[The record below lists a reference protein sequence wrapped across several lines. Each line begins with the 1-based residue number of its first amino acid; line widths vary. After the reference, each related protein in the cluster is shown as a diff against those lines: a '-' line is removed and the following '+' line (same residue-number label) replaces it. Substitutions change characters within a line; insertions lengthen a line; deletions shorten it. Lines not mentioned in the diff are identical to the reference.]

1 MQRVPGNGGATD
13 DYFLHFGHPGLPD
26 RMNDDEKQGRQWLA
40 PCFKLTTLTLAVPL
54 LVACEGPQSTL
65 DPAGPMAREVAILWW
80 AMCAFA
86 TLVLIV
92 VTALWVHAMRRTSP
106 QMDAARARQLTL
118 RWLVGGGLLLPT
130 LSVLLL
136 LLFGIPIGH
145 RMLPLPL
152 AGEQPMRIE
161 VIGHQWW
168 WEVRYPDSG
177 VVTANQLHLPVGRP
191 VDLDVTSAD
200 VIHSFWVPRLGG
212 KIDMIPGRDNRI
224 RLQADQAGTFRGQ
237 CSEFCGT
244 QHTHMILDVQAHEEE
259 DFANWLQARREQQIS
274 ALPGPAGDTFATH
287 CGLCH
292 RVAGVSEGARAP
304 DLSDVGARTSLG
316 AGVLSNKPGA
326 LLRWLHEHQRLKP
339 GNAMPLH
346 DDLDPD
352 HLSTI
357 ADWLE
362 TLRP

>member
-1 MQRVPGNGGATD
+1 MS
-13 DYFLHFGHPGLPD
+13 
-26 RMNDDEKQGRQWLA
+26 DELKQKRHWLN
-40 PCFKLTTLTLAVPL
+40 PCLKLTTLTLAVPF

-65 DPAGPMAREVAILWW
+65 DPAGPMAHEVAMLWW

-92 VTALWVHAMRRTSP
+92 VTALWVHAMRREHP

-130 LSVLLL
+130 LSILLL

-152 AGEQPMRIE
+152 AGEQPLRIE
-161 VIGHQWW
+161 VVGQQWW

-259 DFANWLQARREQQIS
+259 GFANWLQARREQQVS
-274 ALPGPAGDTFATH
+274 ALPGPAGEVFAAR
-287 CGLCH
+287 CGQCH
-292 RVAGVSEGARAP
+292 RVAGISDGARAP
-304 DLSDVGARTSLG
+304 DLSDIGARTALG
-316 AGVLSNKPGA
+316 AGVLSNEPGA
-326 LLRWLHEHQRLKP
+326 LLRWLQEHQRLKP

-346 DDLDPD
+346 DDLDPE
-352 HLSTI
+352 HLNAI

>member
-1 MQRVPGNGGATD
+1 MKRAR
-13 DYFLHFGHPGLPD
+13 H
-26 RMNDDEKQGRQWLA
+26 WLT
-40 PCFKLTTLTLAVPL
+40 PCFKLTTLTLAVPF
-54 LVACEGPQSTL
+54 LVACEGPQSAL

-86 TLVLIV
+86 TLVLVV
-92 VTALWVHAMRRTSP
+92 VTALWVHAMRRNSP

-168 WEVRYPDSG
+168 WEVRYPDSD

-191 VDLDVTSAD
+191 VDLDVSSAD

-259 DFANWLQARREQQIS
+259 DFASWLQARREQQVS
-274 ALPGPAGDTFATH
+274 ALPGPAGDVFAAR
-287 CGLCH
+287 CGQCH
-292 RVAGVSEGARAP
+292 RVAGVSEGNRAP
-304 DLSDVGARTSLG
+304 DLSDVGARSMLG
-316 AGVLSNKPGA
+316 AGVLSNEPGA